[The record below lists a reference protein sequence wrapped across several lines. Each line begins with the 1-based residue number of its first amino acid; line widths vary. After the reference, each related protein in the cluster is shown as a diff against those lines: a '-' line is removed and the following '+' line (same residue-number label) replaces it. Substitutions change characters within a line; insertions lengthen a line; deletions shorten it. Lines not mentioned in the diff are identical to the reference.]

1 MEQERKPQNKGLRI
15 AAGVVFA
22 LLCAA
27 QIAYLAVSLR
37 YEWSLAAFPSARRV
51 LLQTGIRQLFPILI
65 HAFLAIRMFA
75 REQIRLS
82 LPAGIACAAVFVLSA
97 VGLFAFQTFR
107 YDSAPAL
114 LYVVKHVLPVLIFA
128 LVAALWLFSRKA
140 SFVGVAFLGLAG
152 EALVTALYY
161 VAHLYLG
168 YAVYAGTAAAA
179 AVSAVAL
186 ILAAVAFLCPDS
198 KHSALVRRL
207 VVTAVILLLLCAVR
221 ALAVLIFARNA
232 ARDDYR
238 TFLARW
244 NTIAAFLL
252 PAGVAL
258 AQLARRTSDE

>member
-75 REQIRLS
+75 REQMRLS

-140 SFVGVAFLGLAG
+140 SLFWDWRAKRSSPRCI
-152 EALVTALYY
+152 TSRIC
-161 VAHLYLG
+161 
-168 YAVYAGTAAAA
+168 T
-179 AVSAVAL
+179 SATRSTPVPL
-186 ILAAVAFLCPDS
+186 RPQR
-198 KHSALVRRL
+198 SAPLR
-207 VVTAVILLLLCAVR
+207 
-221 ALAVLIFARNA
+221 
-232 ARDDYR
+232 
-238 TFLARW
+238 
-244 NTIAAFLL
+244 
-252 PAGVAL
+252 
-258 AQLARRTSDE
+258 